1 MEVKNRDND
10 NQQQQGQQEQQEQQG
25 TNAAQLDIAPLVEE
39 IKAYRAENAALR
51 ESVESLRKAI
61 QASNRA
67 QGGASGGV
75 TAEAALKKFFN

>member
-1 MEVKNRDND
+1 MDNE
-10 NQQQQGQQEQQEQQG
+10 NQEQQEQQG
-25 TNAAQLDIAPLVEE
+25 QQGQQGQQLDIAPLVEE

-75 TAEAALKKFFN
+75 TAESALKKFFN

>member
-1 MEVKNRDND
+1 MDNE
-10 NQQQQGQQEQQEQQG
+10 NQEQQEQQG
-25 TNAAQLDIAPLVEE
+25 TNAAQLDMAAFVEE
-39 IKAYRAENAALR
+39 MKAYREENAALR

>member
-1 MEVKNRDND
+1 MDDE
-10 NQQQQGQQEQQEQQG
+10 NQGQQGQQGQ
-25 TNAAQLDIAPLVEE
+25 QLDIAPLVEE

-67 QGGASGGV
+67 QGVGSGTV
-75 TAEAALKKFFN
+75 TAESALKKFFN

>member
-1 MEVKNRDND
+1 MDNE
-10 NQQQQGQQEQQEQQG
+10 NQEQQEQQEQQG

-39 IKAYRAENAALR
+39 LKAYRAENAALR

-67 QGGASGGV
+67 QGGAGGTV
-75 TAEAALKKFFN
+75 TAESALKKFFN

>member
-1 MEVKNRDND
+1 MDNE
-10 NQQQQGQQEQQEQQG
+10 NQQQEQQEQQG

-61 QASNRA
+61 QASNRS
-67 QGGASGGV
+67 QGGGSGTV
-75 TAEAALKKFFN
+75 TAESALKKFFN

>member
-1 MEVKNRDND
+1 MDEN
-10 NQQQQGQQEQQEQQG
+10 QGQQEQQEQQG
-25 TNAAQLDIAPLVEE
+25 QQGQQLDIAPLVEE

-67 QGGASGGV
+67 QGGGSGTV
-75 TAEAALKKFFN
+75 TADIALKKFFN

>member
-1 MEVKNRDND
+1 MDNE
-10 NQQQQGQQEQQEQQG
+10 NQEQQEQQG
-25 TNAAQLDIAPLVEE
+25 TNTAQLDIAPLVEE

-61 QASNRA
+61 QASNRS
-67 QGGASGGV
+67 QGGAGGTV

>member
-1 MEVKNRDND
+1 MDDENKE
-10 NQQQQGQQEQQEQQG
+10 QQVQQGQ
-25 TNAAQLDIAPLVEE
+25 QLDIAPLVEE

-67 QGGASGGV
+67 QGGGSGTV
-75 TAEAALKKFFN
+75 TAESALKKFFN

>member
-1 MEVKNRDND
+1 MDDEIL
-10 NQQQQGQQEQQEQQG
+10 GQQEQKEQQEQQI
-25 TNAAQLDIAPLVEE
+25 DIAPLVEE

-67 QGGASGGV
+67 QGGGSGTV
-75 TAEAALKKFFN
+75 TAESALKKFFN

>member
-1 MEVKNRDND
+1 MDNE
-10 NQQQQGQQEQQEQQG
+10 NQAQQGQQPQQEQQG
-25 TNAAQLDIAPLVEE
+25 TNEAQFDMAAFVEE
-39 IKAYRAENAALR
+39 MKAYRAENAALR

>member
-1 MEVKNRDND
+1 MDDENK
-10 NQQQQGQQEQQEQQG
+10 EQQEQQG
-25 TNAAQLDIAPLVEE
+25 TNPAQLDIAPLVEE

-67 QGGASGGV
+67 QGGGSGTV
-75 TAEAALKKFFN
+75 TAESALKKFFN

>member
-1 MEVKNRDND
+1 MDNE
-10 NQQQQGQQEQQEQQG
+10 NQGQQGQQEQQEQQG

-67 QGGASGGV
+67 QGGAGGTV
-75 TAEAALKKFFN
+75 TADSALKKFFN

>member
-1 MEVKNRDND
+1 MDNE
-10 NQQQQGQQEQQEQQG
+10 NQQEQQEQQEQQG
-25 TNAAQLDIAPLVEE
+25 TNTAQFDMAALVEE
-39 IKAYRAENAALR
+39 MRAYRAENAALR

-67 QGGASGGV
+67 QGGVGGTV

>member
-1 MEVKNRDND
+1 MDDENKE
-10 NQQQQGQQEQQEQQG
+10 QQEQQEQQVQ
-25 TNAAQLDIAPLVEE
+25 QLDIAPLVEE

-67 QGGASGGV
+67 QGGGSGTV
-75 TAEAALKKFFN
+75 TAESALKKFFN

>member
-1 MEVKNRDND
+1 MDNE
-10 NQQQQGQQEQQEQQG
+10 NQGQQEQQEQQG
-25 TNAAQLDIAPLVEE
+25 TNPAQLDIAPLVEE

>member
-1 MEVKNRDND
+1 MDNE
-10 NQQQQGQQEQQEQQG
+10 NQEQQEQQEQQG

>member
-1 MEVKNRDND
+1 MEDEN
-10 NQQQQGQQEQQEQQG
+10 QGQQEQQGQQG
-25 TNAAQLDIAPLVEE
+25 QQLDIAPLVEE

-67 QGGASGGV
+67 QGGGNGTV

>member
-1 MEVKNRDND
+1 MDNE
-10 NQQQQGQQEQQEQQG
+10 NQEQQGQQEQQG
-25 TNAAQLDIAPLVEE
+25 TNAAQIDIAPLVEE
-39 IKAYRAENAALR
+39 LKAYRAENAALR

>member
-1 MEVKNRDND
+1 MDDENL
-10 NQQQQGQQEQQEQQG
+10 GQQEQQEQQG

-39 IKAYRAENAALR
+39 LKAYRAENAALR

>member
-1 MEVKNRDND
+1 MDNE
-10 NQQQQGQQEQQEQQG
+10 NQGQQVQQEQQEPQG
-25 TNAAQLDIAPLVEE
+25 TNAAQLDMAAFVEE

-61 QASNRA
+61 QASNRS

-75 TAEAALKKFFN
+75 TAESALKKFFN

>member
-1 MEVKNRDND
+1 MDDEI
-10 NQQQQGQQEQQEQQG
+10 QGQQEQQEQQG
-25 TNAAQLDIAPLVEE
+25 QQLDIAPLVEE

-75 TAEAALKKFFN
+75 TAETALKKFFN

>member
-1 MEVKNRDND
+1 MDNE
-10 NQQQQGQQEQQEQQG
+10 QQEQQEQQEQKVQQG
-25 TNAAQLDIAPLVEE
+25 QQLDIAPLVEE
-39 IKAYRAENAALR
+39 MKAYRAENAALR

>member
-1 MEVKNRDND
+1 MDNE
-10 NQQQQGQQEQQEQQG
+10 NQGQQGQQEQQEQQG
-25 TNAAQLDIAPLVEE
+25 TNTAQLDIAPLVEE

-67 QGGASGGV
+67 QGGAGGTV
-75 TAEAALKKFFN
+75 TAESALKKFFN

>member
-1 MEVKNRDND
+1 MDNE
-10 NQQQQGQQEQQEQQG
+10 NKEQQGQQGQQEQQG
-25 TNAAQLDIAPLVEE
+25 TNTAQIDIAPLVEE

-67 QGGASGGV
+67 QGGGSGTV
-75 TAEAALKKFFN
+75 TAESALKKFFN

>member
-1 MEVKNRDND
+1 MDNE
-10 NQQQQGQQEQQEQQG
+10 NKGQQGQQEQQGQQVQ
-25 TNAAQLDIAPLVEE
+25 QLDIAPLVEE

-67 QGGASGGV
+67 QGGGSGTV
-75 TAEAALKKFFN
+75 TAESALKKFFN

>member
-1 MEVKNRDND
+1 MDNE
-10 NQQQQGQQEQQEQQG
+10 NQEQQQQEQQG
-25 TNAAQLDIAPLVEE
+25 TNADQFDMEAFVEE
-39 IKAYRAENAALR
+39 MKLYRAENAALR
-51 ESVESLRKAI
+51 ESVESLRRAI

>member
-1 MEVKNRDND
+1 MDNE
-10 NQQQQGQQEQQEQQG
+10 NQAKQEQQEQQEQQVQQG
-25 TNAAQLDIAPLVEE
+25 QQLDIAPLVEE
-39 IKAYRAENAALR
+39 LKAYRAENAALR

>member
-1 MEVKNRDND
+1 MDNE
-10 NQQQQGQQEQQEQQG
+10 NQEQQEQQEQQVQ
-25 TNAAQLDIAPLVEE
+25 QLDIAPLVEE

-75 TAEAALKKFFN
+75 TAESALKKFFN